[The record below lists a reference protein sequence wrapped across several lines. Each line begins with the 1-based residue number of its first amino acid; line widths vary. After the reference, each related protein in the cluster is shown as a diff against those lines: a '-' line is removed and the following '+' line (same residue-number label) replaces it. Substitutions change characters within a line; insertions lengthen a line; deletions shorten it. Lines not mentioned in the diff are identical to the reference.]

1 MDNSFDPYQKAREA
15 MSKGKIQDAIE
26 LFQRSIQ
33 ISPHFKSLELLGE
46 CLMKENRLTE
56 AVVPLSAATS
66 LNKGVRAPSLLSEV
80 FYKLADFDNA
90 KRFAAIALKRDP
102 NNKKALKIK
111 SLVKG
116 RNGAG

>member
-1 MDNSFDPYQKAREA
+1 MDDSFDFYQKAREA
-15 MSKGKIQDAIE
+15 MSSGKLQEAIA

-33 ISPHFKSLELLGE
+33 DSPHFKSLELLGE
-46 CLMKENRLTE
+46 CMMKMNRFSE

-80 FYKLADFDNA
+80 FYKLADFENA

-102 NNKKALKIK
+102 NNRKAMKIK

>member
-1 MDNSFDPYQKAREA
+1 
-15 MSKGKIQDAIE
+15 
-26 LFQRSIQ
+26 
-33 ISPHFKSLELLGE
+33 
-46 CLMKENRLTE
+46 MKEKRFTE

-90 KRFAAIALKRDP
+90 KRFVAIALKRDP
-102 NNKKALKIK
+102 NNRTALKIK